1 MASPIDGPRRNTQQK
16 EGGGADKGIKRGGG
30 KKEGLE
36 ETGSGPSGDS
46 FGARHCS
53 PPGVGGGQGFR
64 VMASLCARMGKRAQR
79 RRPPAPGV
87 EWGGGATCL
96 DPRGVGIGA
105 KDEPFASWV
114 EGRPLGRNGRVIE
127 LGVGELGAWKKK
139 PPLRR
144 KEGRGWY
151 RQQESNLYF
160 TLRRHAF
167 YPFNYGGFPRLG
179 FGGQS
184 PSEGVIV
191 TAFVA
196 ERKDGAFPKQK
207 KNVSQACER

>member
-1 MASPIDGPRRNTQQK
+1 MKGQK
-16 EGGGADKGIKRGGG
+16 EGGG
-30 KKEGLE
+30 KKEVRE
-36 ETGSGPSGDS
+36 ETGSGPSGDF
-46 FGARHCS
+46 FGAKPC
-53 PPGVGGGQGFR
+53 PPLGVGGGQGFR
-64 VMASLCARMGKRAQR
+64 VMASLCARMGKRARR
-79 RRPPAPGV
+79 RRPPGS
-87 EWGGGATCL
+87 ELNGGGAATSL

-105 KDEPFASWV
+105 KDEPFASWA

-127 LGVGELGAWKKK
+127 LGVEELGAWQKK

-144 KEGRGWY
+144 KGGRGWY